1 MELTG
6 KMRGMEKEMPEED
19 VIPLLQASLL
29 NSNGLLII
37 NALESTDNLTVKCIL
52 NKIFE
57 EQTRVNE
64 CKQTNSAFC

>member
-6 KMRGMEKEMPEED
+6 KMRGMEKEMPED
-19 VIPLLQASLL
+19 VIPLLLASLL